1 MDVKIA
7 SLPSAGAAPMDA
19 GNPLVL
25 FAVLVLGI
33 VLLPGMDMAYILASA
48 LRAGA
53 RGAAAAV
60 AGVVLGGVVHVL
72 VGLAGIALLLAT
84 VPAAFN
90 LLLVAGALYLAWI
103 GVDLMR
109 HGAGGAG
116 GADGAQAPVRPGA
129 ILLRGAATNLLN
141 PKAYLFMLAVFPQFL
156 RPAEGQV
163 ALQAAALAAII
174 ACTQIAVYGAMA
186 WLTLRA
192 SRGLSSH
199 PARQRLLGRAVGV
212 MLVTMAVLTVA
223 GAWRGATSPAL
234 VASAPSEPRLDTV
247 PPESASSRP
256 RSPP

>member
-1 MDVKIA
+1 
-7 SLPSAGAAPMDA
+7 MDA

-60 AGVVLGGVVHVL
+60 AGVVLGGAVHVL
-72 VGLAGIALLLAT
+72 VGLAGVALLLAT

-90 LLLVAGALYLAWI
+90 ALLLAGALYLAWI

-109 HGAGGAG
+109 HGAGGA
-116 GADGAQAPVRPGA
+116 DGAQAPAGPGA

-156 RPAEGQV
+156 RPADGGV

-174 ACTQIAVYGAMA
+174 ASIQIAVYGAMA

-192 SRGLSSH
+192 SRVLSSR
-199 PARQRLLGRAVGV
+199 PGRQRLLGRAVGV
-212 MLVTMAVLTVA
+212 MKVAMAVLTVA
-223 GAWRGATSPAL
+223 GAWRGATPLAV
-234 VASAPSEPRLDTV
+234 VASAPTLETEPSQ
-247 PPESASSRP
+247 SASSRP
-256 RSPP
+256 RSTP

>member
-109 HGAGGAG
+109 HGAGGA
-116 GADGAQAPVRPGA
+116 DGAQAPVRPGA

-174 ACTQIAVYGAMA
+174 ASTQIAVYGAMA
-186 WLTLRA
+186 WLTSRA

>member
-109 HGAGGAG
+109 HGAGGA
-116 GADGAQAPVRPGA
+116 DGAQAPVRPGA

-174 ACTQIAVYGAMA
+174 ASTQIAVYGAMA

-234 VASAPSEPRLDTV
+234 AASAPSEPRLDTV

>member
-1 MDVKIA
+1 
-7 SLPSAGAAPMDA
+7 MDA
-19 GNPLVL
+19 GNPLLL

-60 AGVVLGGVVHVL
+60 AGVVMGGFVHVL
-72 VGLAGIALLLAT
+72 VGLAGVALLLAT

-90 LLLVAGALYLAWI
+90 GLLFAGAFYLAWV

-109 HGAGGAG
+109 HGAGGTG
-116 GADGAQAPVRPGA
+116 DAQAPARPAA

-156 RPAEGQV
+156 RPADGQV
-163 ALQAAALAAII
+163 ALQAAVLAAVI
-174 ACTQIAVYGAMA
+174 AATQVAVYGAMA

-192 SRGLSSH
+192 SRGLAAR
-199 PARQRLLGRAVGV
+199 PAGRRLLGRAVGA
-212 MLVTMAVLTVA
+212 MLVAMAVLTVA
-223 GAWRGATSPAL
+223 GGWRGAPSPAF
-234 VASAPSEPRLDTV
+234 AAPAPALDTAS
-247 PPESASSRP
+247 PGSASSLP
-256 RSPP
+256 RSTP